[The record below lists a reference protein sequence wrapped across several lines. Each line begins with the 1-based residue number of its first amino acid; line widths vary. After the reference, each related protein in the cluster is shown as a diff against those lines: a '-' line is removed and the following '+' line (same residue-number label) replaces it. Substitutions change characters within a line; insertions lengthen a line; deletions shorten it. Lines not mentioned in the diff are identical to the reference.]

1 MPLQC
6 RVFDF
11 QALPQVPRN
20 QPEMGYGAPHMR
32 NMALGY
38 AYQWKRKMFHDVPL
52 SDLSV
57 WIPKSR
63 RKLIIINKV
72 FRAFW
77 TITTWRLEIV
87 LPHCIQTVDHRFSR
101 STVPHFHTELGRI
114 RPWWF
119 WSGGSLSW
127 GVKFTTNIIGYLSSS
142 LHFIVF
148 IWIYHFFLG
157 KLSFS
162 GFGCRFPRVFDFIP
176 TNTWGNHTTHI
187 HPGLN
192 SLLHSWAGQQPHG
205 TAKVP
210 PSSLETAWSLLG
222 GTGGSCVIFRHKK
235 CLADWLG
242 YDLWSPQ
249 EGWEVKF
256 DWKW

>member
-38 AYQWKRKMFHDVPL
+38 AYQWKWKMFHDVPL

-148 IWIYHFFLG
+148 IWIYHFFSWKIVFFGIWLPVSAILWFHPYQHVGKPYHSHPPRTEQFAAFLG
-157 KLSFS
+157 
-162 GFGCRFPRVFDFIP
+162 RAAA
-176 TNTWGNHTTHI
+176 TWD
-187 HPGLN
+187 
-192 SLLHSWAGQQPHG
+192 
-205 TAKVP
+205 
-210 PSSLETAWSLLG
+210 
-222 GTGGSCVIFRHKK
+222 C
-235 CLADWLG
+235 
-242 YDLWSPQ
+242 
-249 EGWEVKF
+249 
-256 DWKW
+256 